1 MDARRTLSFI
11 TQGNSARRPSR
22 ILSNDDEQDLEINGP
37 SDLTIDNLQR
47 RQSSRVIIFFS

>member
-22 ILSNDDEQDLEINGP
+22 ILSNDDEQDLDINGP